1 MIVGTLLAAV
11 QPLTWQRPFAFQ
23 QSVHVQQR
31 GIAPVAAES
40 RSAIFMR
47 ANLPPIGSK
56 LPLPVALGNLDGVPG
71 PVASLSELGGG
82 SELLVISMS
91 TESTM
96 SDPLRQTLVGLQ
108 EKVVPLGAAA
118 ASVSLVPSGNNRK
131 LARKAK
137 VEFPLLSDPGRE
149 WLGPLG
155 TLPSGEVALAVV
167 SMPSVTSLYF
177 PLAALFLKGSKTSA
191 THRADVGRRS
201 GR

>member
-1 MIVGTLLAAV
+1 
-11 QPLTWQRPFAFQ
+11 
-23 QSVHVQQR
+23 
-31 GIAPVAAES
+31 
-40 RSAIFMR
+40 MR
-47 ANLPPIGSK
+47 ADLPPIGSK

-82 SELLVISMS
+82 SELLVIAMS
-91 TESTM
+91 TESVM

-118 ASVSLVPSGNNRK
+118 AAVSLVPSGNNRK

-155 TLPSGEVALAVV
+155 A
-167 SMPSVTSLYF
+167 
-177 PLAALFLKGSKTSA
+177 
-191 THRADVGRRS
+191 
-201 GR
+201 